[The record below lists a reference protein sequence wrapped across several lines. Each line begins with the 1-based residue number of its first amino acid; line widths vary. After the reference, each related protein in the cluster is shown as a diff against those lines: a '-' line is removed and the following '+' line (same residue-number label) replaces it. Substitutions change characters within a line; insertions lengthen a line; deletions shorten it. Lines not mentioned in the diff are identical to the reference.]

1 MKGVLR
7 ELIGLFVDDGA
18 LALEICGI
26 VALSALLATALPKTL
41 LVAGTVLALGCP
53 VVLALNT
60 LRAARGSRKARTD
73 GDRI

>member
-1 MKGVLR
+1 MLR

-26 VALSALLATALPKTL
+26 VALVALLATALPKTL
-41 LVAGTVLALGCP
+41 LLAGTVLAIGCP
-53 VVLALNT
+53 VVLVLNT
-60 LRAARGSRKARTD
+60 LRSARERRKVGKG

>member
-18 LALEICGI
+18 RALEICGI

-41 LVAGTVLALGCP
+41 LLAGTVLAMGCP
-53 VVLALNT
+53 VVLVLNT
-60 LRAARGSRKARTD
+60 LSARGRRKVVKG

>member
-1 MKGVLR
+1 VKGMLR
-7 ELIGLFVDDGA
+7 ELIGLFVDDGV

-26 VALSALLATALPKTL
+26 VGLSALLASALPETPL
-41 LVAGTVLALGCP
+41 LAGTVLAMGCP

-60 LRAARGSRKARTD
+60 LRAARGRRKVGKG

>member
-26 VALSALLATALPKTL
+26 VALSALLATASPKTL
-41 LVAGTVLALGCP
+41 LLAGTVLAMG
-53 VVLALNT
+53 VL
-60 LRAARGSRKARTD
+60 
-73 GDRI
+73 

>member
-26 VALSALLATALPKTL
+26 IVLSALLATALPKTL
-41 LVAGTVLALGCP
+41 LLAGTVLALGCP

-60 LRAARGSRKARTD
+60 LRAARGRRNVRKG

>member
-18 LALEICGI
+18 LAREICGI

-41 LVAGTVLALGCP
+41 LLAGTVLAVGCP
-53 VVLALNT
+53 VVLVLNT
-60 LRAARGSRKARTD
+60 LRAARGRRKVRKG
-73 GDRI
+73 GDPI